1 MVASPYV
8 VLRLDWR
15 HLYYITSAIGV
26 FVWLLLI
33 AFVPETRWIRS
44 DDELG
49 MSSYPNLD
57 LSNSLDIFFAHI
69 TETADL

>member
-15 HLYYITSAIGV
+15 HLYYITAGVGV

-49 MSSYPNLD
+49 MSPDPNFD
-57 LSNSLDIFFAHI
+57 LSNSRNILLVHI
-69 TETADL
+69 TETVDL